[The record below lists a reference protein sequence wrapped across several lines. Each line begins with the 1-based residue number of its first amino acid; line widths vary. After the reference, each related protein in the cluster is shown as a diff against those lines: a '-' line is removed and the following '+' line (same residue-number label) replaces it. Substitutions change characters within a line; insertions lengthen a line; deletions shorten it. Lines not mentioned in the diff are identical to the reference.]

1 MHRHVFLTGP
11 PGIGKTTLIQKV
23 SEVLTTFKVH
33 VDGFYTE
40 EVRLGQ
46 RRVGFDVVTM
56 SGQRGKLARISS
68 DVKNENSKYRV
79 GQYFVD
85 IVSFEQLV
93 LPLMDRF
100 CMVPTSTF
108 IHRNIWEVVV
118 LFILTCNMRSTPDT
132 RVRSV
137 CVIDEIG
144 KMELFSKPFILD
156 IGKILNNPSNVVL
169 GTLPVSSGRL
179 LPFVEEVRC
188 RQDVKLFNVITFA
201 ETLLKSISTS

>member
-100 CMVPTSTF
+100 
-108 IHRNIWEVVV
+108 
-118 LFILTCNMRSTPDT
+118 RSTPDT

-188 RQDVKLFNVITFA
+188 RQDVKLFNVTRENRDQVLHEIVTTIQEA
-201 ETLLKSISTS
+201 LKNTNTD